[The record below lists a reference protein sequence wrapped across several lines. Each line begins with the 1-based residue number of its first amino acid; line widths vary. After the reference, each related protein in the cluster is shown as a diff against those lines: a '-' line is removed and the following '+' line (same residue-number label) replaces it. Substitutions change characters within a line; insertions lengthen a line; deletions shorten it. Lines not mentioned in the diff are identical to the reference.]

1 MQLKDVLIQN
11 GFRFNKRFGQNF
23 LTDKNL
29 LSSIVE
35 KAGVKDGDTV
45 VEIGCG
51 GGTLTA
57 AIADKAKRVIG
68 FEIDER
74 LKPVLSVT
82 LNEYKNVEIIF
93 KDVMKTQTEDVEKMI
108 GGKYKLVA
116 NLPYYITTPVLM
128 KFIEEGTNLESVSVT
143 VQEEVADRLCAKAGT
158 AEYGAITAAV
168 DVVGNASK
176 IMRIDRK
183 LFYPVPNVDSA
194 VVRIDIDREKYKGVD
209 IKKYREVVRSAFL
222 SRRKTLVNNLMMSF
236 KMPRAQAE
244 EIVLSVGKDVLVRG
258 ETLTTEDFV
267 ALSEKIWR
275 KARAL
280 RRFCVFTIKVTFSAV
295 KIIYYIKTNKGGL

>member
-35 KAGVKDGDTV
+35 KAGVKEGDTV

-93 KDVMKTQTEDVEKMI
+93 KDVMKTPTEEVEKMI

-236 KMPRAQAE
+236 KMPRVQAE

-267 ALSEKIWR
+267 ALSEKI
-275 KARAL
+275 
-280 RRFCVFTIKVTFSAV
+280 
-295 KIIYYIKTNKGGL
+295 